1 MGNRRV
7 TMTEKEL
14 KRVEVVSEAIA
25 GGLTNAEAGG
35 LLGISEQQ
43 VQRLKKRYREER
55 GVGREWLILWRWMYF
70 RQWA

>member
-25 GGLTNAEAGG
+25 GGLTNAEAGE